1 MKTYQLGRRGYLGNE
16 STQEEFMSNFCDNCG
31 AQVKPGA
38 KFCGQCGN
46 RMAQAGGSPS
56 APRATG
62 TVRPSARA
70 ATPPPPAQ
78 SWNPTAPTYGAS
90 EPYSAAGASPPP
102 MQSVPDVP
110 PPPQYWDSY
119 DYPSVDPARPRDWI
133 EKSERGPQA
142 SSSYSASPPTPT
154 FRPSDASRPLPALS
168 FGAGPTA
175 PAGVREKARDI
186 ARSFAISAAG
196 IVLVPLPFSDLVF
209 LMPIQTAMIL
219 SIGKAYNIKDPPEKT
234 LAHISAACGASVF
247 GQITTLFVANLIPI
261 IGKLVS
267 APFVYGWTYGLGEV
281 AIRYFEAQ
289 GQLQGDELKDV
300 FRKVSKDATR
310 AFRKNDVKNVEES
323 FSHLRDHLSE
333 EEYQK
338 LRKRFS

>member
-1 MKTYQLGRRGYLGNE
+1 
-16 STQEEFMSNFCDNCG
+16 MSKYCDNCG
-31 AQVKPGA
+31 AQAKGGA

-46 RMAQAGGSPS
+46 RIPQDPSVVPTVPSGLQQQAG
-56 APRATG
+56 TI
-62 TVRPSARA
+62 RPSAGA
-70 ATPPPPAQ
+70 QQAWSTPPPMD
-78 SWNPTAPTYGAS
+78 SI
-90 EPYSAAGASPPP
+90 
-102 MQSVPDVP
+102 PDGP
-110 PPPQYWDSY
+110 PPPQYWESY
-119 DYPSVDPARPRDWI
+119 DYPSVDPNRPRDWI

-142 SSSYSASPPTPT
+142 PPPMHSPVPA
-154 FRPSDASRPLPALS
+154 FRASDASRPLPPLS
-168 FGAGPTA
+168 FGGGNA
-175 PAGVREKARDI
+175 PMGAREKARDI

-219 SIGKAYNIKDPPEKT
+219 SIGKAYNVKDPPEKT

-289 GQLQGDELKDV
+289 GELQGDELKDV
-300 FRKVSKDATR
+300 FRKVSRDATR
-310 AFRKNDVKNVEES
+310 AFRKNEVKDPDSS
-323 FSHLRDHLSE
+323 FAHLRDHLPE

>member
-1 MKTYQLGRRGYLGNE
+1 
-16 STQEEFMSNFCDNCG
+16 MSKYCDNCG
-31 AQVKPGA
+31 AQAKPGA

-46 RMAQAGGSPS
+46 RIPTEPAVNPTYSPPAS
-56 APRATG
+56 SGG
-62 TVRPSARA
+62 TVRPSAGQA
-70 ATPPPPAQ
+70 
-78 SWNPTAPTYGAS
+78 SDYG
-90 EPYSAAGASPPP
+90 SPPP
-102 MQSVPDVP
+102 MASVPDGP
-110 PPPQYWDSY
+110 PPPQYWESY
-119 DYPSVDPARPRDWI
+119 DYPSVDPNRPRDWI
-133 EKSERGPQA
+133 EKSERGPDA
-142 SSSYSASPPTPT
+142 PPSPSHVPT
-154 FRPSDASRPLPALS
+154 FRASDASRPLPPLS
-168 FGAGPTA
+168 FGGGAQAPTGA
-175 PAGVREKARDI
+175 REKARDI

-219 SIGKAYNIKDPPEKT
+219 SIGKAYNVKDPPEKT

-289 GQLQGDELKDV
+289 GELQGDELKDV
-300 FRKVSKDATR
+300 FRKVSRDATR
-310 AFRKNDVKNVEES
+310 AFRKNEVKDVDSS
-323 FSHLRDHLSE
+323 FSHLRDHLPE

>member
-1 MKTYQLGRRGYLGNE
+1 ME
-16 STQEEFMSNFCDNCG
+16 SF
-31 AQVKPGA
+31 
-38 KFCGQCGN
+38 
-46 RMAQAGGSPS
+46 PS
-56 APRATG
+56 
-62 TVRPSARA
+62 S
-70 ATPPPPAQ
+70 
-78 SWNPTAPTYGAS
+78 
-90 EPYSAAGASPPP
+90 
-102 MQSVPDVP
+102 P
-110 PPPQYWDSY
+110 PPPQYWESY
-119 DYPSVDPARPRDWI
+119 DYPSVDPNRPRDWI

-142 SSSYSASPPTPT
+142 PPPANPVPT
-154 FRPSDASRPLPALS
+154 FRASDASRPLPPLT
-168 FGAGPTA
+168 FGGAQS
-175 PAGVREKARDI
+175 PAGAREKARDI

-219 SIGKAYNIKDPPEKT
+219 SIGKAYNVKDPPEKT

-289 GQLQGDELKDV
+289 GELQGDELKDV

-310 AFRKNDVKNVEES
+310 AFRKNEVKDVEAS
-323 FSHLRDHLSE
+323 FAHLKDHLPE

>member
-1 MKTYQLGRRGYLGNE
+1 
-16 STQEEFMSNFCDNCG
+16 
-31 AQVKPGA
+31 
-38 KFCGQCGN
+38 
-46 RMAQAGGSPS
+46 
-56 APRATG
+56 
-62 TVRPSARA
+62 
-70 ATPPPPAQ
+70 
-78 SWNPTAPTYGAS
+78 
-90 EPYSAAGASPPP
+90 
-102 MQSVPDVP
+102 MQGVPDYP
-110 PPPQYWDSY
+110 PPPQYWESY

-133 EKSERGPQA
+133 EKSKLGPEAA
-142 SSSYSASPPTPT
+142 SSARSAAPPPV
-154 FRPSDASRPLPALS
+154 FRPSDASRPLPPLS
-168 FGAGPTA
+168 FGAA
-175 PAGVREKARDI
+175 PSSPANAREKARDI

-219 SIGKAYNIKDPPEKT
+219 SIGKAYNVKDPPEKT

-261 IGKLVS
+261 IGKLIS

-289 GQLQGDELKDV
+289 GQMQGDELKDV
-300 FRKVSKDATR
+300 FRKVSRDATR
-310 AFRKNDVKNVEES
+310 AFRKNDVKDADAS
-323 FSHLRDHLSE
+323 FSYLREHLSE

>member
-1 MKTYQLGRRGYLGNE
+1 MTKY
-16 STQEEFMSNFCDNCG
+16 CDNCG
-31 AQVKPGA
+31 AQAKAGA

-46 RMAQAGGSPS
+46 RIPQDSPAIPS
-56 APRATG
+56 VAPPGPQHAG
-62 TVRPSARA
+62 TVRPSAGA
-70 ATPPPPAQ
+70 AQ
-78 SWNPTAPTYGAS
+78 SWSG
-90 EPYSAAGASPPP
+90 PPP
-102 MQSVPDVP
+102 MDSIPDGP
-110 PPPQYWDSY
+110 PPPQYWESY
-119 DYPSVDPARPRDWI
+119 DYPSVDPNRPRDWI
-133 EKSERGPQA
+133 EKSERGPNVPPPH
-142 SSSYSASPPTPT
+142 SPVPT
-154 FRPSDASRPLPALS
+154 FRASDASRPLPPLS
-168 FGAGPTA
+168 FGGSPA
-175 PAGVREKARDI
+175 PAGAREKARDI

-219 SIGKAYNIKDPPEKT
+219 SIGKAYNVKDPPEKT

-289 GQLQGDELKDV
+289 GELQGDELKDV
-300 FRKVSKDATR
+300 FRKVSRDATR
-310 AFRKNDVKNVEES
+310 AFRKNEVKDAEQS
-323 FSHLRDHLSE
+323 FSHLRDHLPE

>member
-1 MKTYQLGRRGYLGNE
+1 MTKY
-16 STQEEFMSNFCDNCG
+16 CDNCG
-31 AQVKPGA
+31 AQAKAGA

-46 RMAQAGGSPS
+46 RIPQEPAVSPIVPS
-56 APRATG
+56 SPPTG
-62 TVRPSARA
+62 TVRPSAGREQENW
-70 ATPPPPAQ
+70 P
-78 SWNPTAPTYGAS
+78 
-90 EPYSAAGASPPP
+90 SPPP
-102 MQSVPDVP
+102 METIPDGP
-110 PPPQYWDSY
+110 PPPQYWESY
-119 DYPSVDPARPRDWI
+119 DYPSVDPNRPRDWI
-133 EKSERGPQA
+133 ETSERGPQA
-142 SSSYSASPPTPT
+142 PPPPHTPVPT
-154 FRPSDASRPLPALS
+154 FRSSDASRPLPPLS
-168 FGAGPTA
+168 FGGGAKA
-175 PAGVREKARDI
+175 PQGAREKARDI

-289 GQLQGDELKDV
+289 GELQGDELKDV
-300 FRKVSKDATR
+300 FRKVSRDATR
-310 AFRKNDVKNVEES
+310 AFRKNEVKDVES
-323 FSHLRDHLSE
+323 SFAHLRDHLPE